1 MTDISDINVKDTMLF
16 VLPVGI
22 VLLGLLLGFLTRR
35 VMLNRLFKADRSTR
49 SRSVAN
55 EVLIATV
62 RGPMVL
68 WFFVGAL
75 LIAVKFIPTEDHL
88 KVFLQNFLAILVI
101 ALITWAIA
109 QIAAGIVSG
118 MAEHS
123 HIPAASL
130 MTYLTKMVVLIMGF
144 LVILQ
149 TFGVSIT
156 PILTALGVGGLAV
169 ALALQPTLT
178 NLFAGIQILAARQLT
193 PGDYVKLAS
202 GEEGYVV
209 DVTWRHTTLRQLSH
223 NIIVVPNSQIASTIT
238 VNYHLPASELSVTVQ
253 VGVAYGSDLEHVER
267 VTIEVGREVM
277 RGVEGGVPKFEPYI
291 RYQSF
296 GDSSINFAV
305 TLHAKEFKSQFFVK
319 HEFLKRLYKRY
330 ESEGIEIPYPTR
342 VIYVQNDKG

>member
-1 MTDISDINVKDTMLF
+1 MLAMNIKDAMLF
-16 VLPVGI
+16 VLPLGI
-22 VLLGLLLGFLTRR
+22 ILIGLLLGFLTRR
-35 VMLNRLFKADRSTR
+35 VMLKYLFNADRSTP

-55 EVLIATV
+55 DVLIATV
-62 RGPMVL
+62 RGPMVF

-88 KVFLQNFLAILVI
+88 KEFLQNFLAILVI
-101 ALITWAIA
+101 SLITWAIA
-109 QIAAGIVSG
+109 QLASAIVSG
-118 MAEHS
+118 MAEQS

-130 MTYLTKMVVLIMGF
+130 MTYLTKMIVLIMGL

-178 NLFAGIQILAARQLT
+178 NLFAGIQILAARQLS
-193 PGDYVKLAS
+193 PGDYIKLAS

-209 DVTWRHTTLRQLSH
+209 DVTWRHTTLRQLS
-223 NIIVVPNSQIASTIT
+223 NNVVVVPNSHIASTIT
-238 VNYHLPASELSVTVQ
+238 VNYHLPAAELSLSIPIG
-253 VGVAYGSDLEHVER
+253 VGYGSDLDQVER

-277 RGVEGGVPKFEPYI
+277 REVEGGVPKYEPYI
-291 RYQSF
+291 RYQTF
-296 GDSSINFAV
+296 GDSSINF
-305 TLHAKEFKSQFFVK
+305 TINLRAKEFRSQFFVK

-330 ESEGIEIPYPTR
+330 RSEGIEIPFPTR
-342 VIYVQNDKG
+342 TIHMQKD